1 MDQPAG
7 PDHAPSVGD
16 IREKGA
22 VMMEREGTMLLG
34 WLRLLG
40 YTVIIERD
48 GSHWVGLATRPGKA
62 GSDVYID
69 GAAGS
74 RRELVS
80 SLFHGAVRHLELQPA

>member
-1 MDQPAG
+1 M
-7 PDHAPSVGD
+7 
-16 IREKGA
+16 I
-22 VMMEREGTMLLG
+22 EREGTVLLG

-40 YTVIIERD
+40 YTVVIEHD

-62 GSDVYID
+62 GSDVCID

-80 SLFHGAVRHLELQPA
+80 TLFSGAVRNLELQPA

>member
-1 MDQPAG
+1 
-7 PDHAPSVGD
+7 
-16 IREKGA
+16 
-22 VMMEREGTMLLG
+22 MEREGKMLLG

-40 YTVIIERD
+40 YTVEMERD

-62 GSDVYID
+62 GGDVCID

-80 SLFHGAVRHLELQPA
+80 ALFSGAVRNLELQPA

>member
-1 MDQPAG
+1 
-7 PDHAPSVGD
+7 
-16 IREKGA
+16 
-22 VMMEREGTMLLG
+22 MMEREGTMLLG